1 VLIVGLVI
9 LAVGISDFVIA
20 AVLARQ
26 QAAATG
32 GLGASEPPP
41 VVRILRRSGAV
52 TVALGVVL
60 TLVGLLG

>member
-1 VLIVGLVI
+1 MLLIGLII
-9 LAVGISDFVIA
+9 LVVGISDFVIA

-32 GLGASEPPP
+32 GLGASEPQP

-52 TVALGVVL
+52 TVLLGAVL

>member
-32 GLGASEPPP
+32 GLGASEPQP